1 MFLTVLMAIA
11 ALVPPSEGARPA
23 QPARGALAYY
33 FSTDDYPP
41 SALARGAEGVVRF
54 QLEIGPDGLV
64 KTCDIL
70 SSSGDPAL
78 DAVTCSILLGRAR
91 YTPARDA
98 AGRPVIGRD
107 VASVTWR
114 LPPPE
119 PGRPFARFVTISWL
133 GSNGTGGLTCVVT
146 TDGVADADATPN
158 SCGDLANSGISELLQ
173 HAPLPIDVTLVSVA
187 GPDDSGVEAVGADEA
202 SYGDLRYDYVS
213 ELVISQNGRVT
224 GCRLISLNMPE
235 SAPLEDPGELCDI
248 PPPGAPPLF
257 EPANDPAPRRARL
270 RWAFYVNGWPADWPA
285 LPPPVPWTLNER

>member
-1 MFLTVLMAIA
+1 MFLTVLTAIA
-11 ALVPPSEGARPA
+11 ALVPQSEGARPA
-23 QPARGALAYY
+23 RPARGALASY

-119 PGRPFARFVTISWL
+119 PGRPFARFVIVSRL
-133 GSNGTGGLTCVVT
+133 ASNGSGVLTCVVT
-146 TDGVADADATPN
+146 TDGVADPDATPS
-158 SCGDLANSGISELLQ
+158 SCGDLADSGISELLQ
-173 HAPLPIDVTLVSVA
+173 HAPLPIEVTLVSVA
-187 GPDDSGVEAVGADEA
+187 GPEDSGVEAVGADEA
-202 SYGDLRYDYVS
+202 SYGDLQYDEVT
-213 ELVISQNGRVT
+213 ELVIGQNGRVAE
-224 GCRLISLNMPE
+224 CRLISLNMPAA
-235 SAPLEDPGELCDI
+235 APLEEPGEPCEI

-257 EPANDPAPRRARL
+257 EPATNPAPRRARL
-270 RWAFYVNGWPADWPA
+270 RWAFYIKGWPADWPA
-285 LPPPVPWTLNER
+285 LPPPVPRTPE